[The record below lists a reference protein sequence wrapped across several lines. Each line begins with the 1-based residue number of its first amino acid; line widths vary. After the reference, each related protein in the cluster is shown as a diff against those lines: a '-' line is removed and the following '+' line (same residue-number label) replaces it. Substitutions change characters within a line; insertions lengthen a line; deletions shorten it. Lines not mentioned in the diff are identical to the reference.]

1 MSFFTS
7 FMFLFS
13 VGAPAERREAA
24 LSLPIERLS
33 SLRAF
38 GVLAGVL
45 FVRCLAIL
53 VSSLLLRSR
62 PFVLPRHGSRFAHF
76 FLALANTFVADGQCS
91 HSPSSRIQPREC
103 FAHQWQGRLSELP
116 SLSRMLGRSWQPQ
129 LFHVVANRHQ
139 SDQQPPT
146 RVSRPIVARLYLRR
160 HIWRSEG

>member
-13 VGAPAERREAA
+13 VGSPAGRREAA

-33 SLRAF
+33 SARAF

-76 FLALANTFVADGQCS
+76 FLALANTFVANGQCS
-91 HSPSSRIQPREC
+91 HSPSSRTPPPEC
-103 FAHQWQGRLSELP
+103 FPLQSQGRLSELP
-116 SLSRMLGRSWQPQ
+116 SLNRMPGRSWQRQP
-129 LFHVVANRHQ
+129 FHAVANRRQ

-146 RVSRPIVARLYLRR
+146 RMSRSIVARLYLRI
-160 HIWRSEG
+160 HV